1 MATRLYHGN
10 GRDRL
15 RVDDIASATGLIVKA
30 DLNADYLFTG
40 ADETLTRDTHFWL
53 DPANADKEAE
63 PKPWTHLEIVPDNA
77 VLSLFPAQKRAV
89 QVTAIFGWPAVP
101 GAIREANIMVVR
113 ELRDLEEAGFT
124 LDLQNIDQAVQ
135 LAPQAFSIVERI
147 KSQYSRTAV
156 IR

>member
-1 MATRLYHGN
+1 MTRVYDGS
-10 GRDRL
+10 GCDRL
-15 RVDDIASATGLIVKA
+15 RVDDIASATGLAVKV
-30 DLNADYLFTG
+30 DLNGDYLFTG
-40 ADETLTRDTHFWL
+40 SNETLTRDTHYWL
-53 DPANADKEAE
+53 APANAALEPEA
-63 PKPWTHLEIVPDNA
+63 KPWTHLEIVPDNA
-77 VLSLFPAQKRAV
+77 VLSIFPAQKRAV